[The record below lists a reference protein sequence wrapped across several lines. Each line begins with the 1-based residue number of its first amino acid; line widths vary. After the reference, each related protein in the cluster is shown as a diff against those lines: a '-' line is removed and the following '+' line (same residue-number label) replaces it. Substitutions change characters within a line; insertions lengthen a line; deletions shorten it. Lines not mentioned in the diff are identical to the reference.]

1 MKKNISVYTNDPKA
15 PRFKLTIQGNVEK
28 FVSISPRRV
37 RLAGTPGQKLKAVVS
52 IIPEEKYPFHIVGIR
67 VSRGKH
73 IKYGIEKVTGSIK
86 TVYMLTVENIKTT
99 RGNYF
104 DRIFLDTDS
113 KIKPVITIN
122 VSANIREKMEKNK
135 K

>member
-1 MKKNISVYTNDPKA
+1 MN
-15 PRFKLTIQGNVEK
+15 
-28 FVSISPRRV
+28 
-37 RLAGTPGQKLKAVVS
+37 
-52 IIPEEKYPFHIVGIR
+52 PFHIVGIR